1 MIEIRSCCLRMIMV
15 HALIVVGEALRHD
28 QQERNEMIDDHQA
41 RHQQEWQSEEQDTR
55 ESTIKLKRQCE
66 GVII

>member
-15 HALIVVGEALRHD
+15 HALIVVGEVSSLRHD

-41 RHQQEWQSEEQDTR
+41 RHQQEWQSEEQDQR
-55 ESTIKLKRQCE
+55 ESTTIKLKR
-66 GVII
+66 